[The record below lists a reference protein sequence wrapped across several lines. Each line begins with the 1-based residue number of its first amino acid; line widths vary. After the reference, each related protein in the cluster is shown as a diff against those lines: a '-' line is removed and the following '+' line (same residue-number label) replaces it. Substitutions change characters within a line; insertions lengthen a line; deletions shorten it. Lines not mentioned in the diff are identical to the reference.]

1 MTWKVE
7 TRGLCMQD
15 CYTSMCLTAPEV
27 AQYEDGIQTLQT
39 EITSRKDTAKE
50 KEDEISSEGIPLFD
64 QLLVS
69 PSFSL
74 KMDTFWQTIQPEKCQ
89 SSWHPTY
96 NAHVRRVQHILH

>member
-1 MTWKVE
+1 
-7 TRGLCMQD
+7 MQD

-69 PSFSL
+69 PSFGL
-74 KMDTFWQTIQPEKCQ
+74 KMDTFGRPFSQKNVN
-89 SSWHPTY
+89 H
-96 NAHVRRVQHILH
+96 HGILHTMRTSGGYSTYSIDAGFLRCA